1 MDKYQT
7 YLLSIDEQI
16 QELSS
21 QGIEYANINIAKDIL
36 LTIGSYNINVYTFSY
51 DKSKHKEFKYFGDKV
66 DIIDIYRLY
75 NFDSELRNIVID
87 IATNIEM
94 KFKVYIGNY
103 IGSTYGAN
111 GHRIEENFYNTS
123 TFNNFVN
130 NIVDRKNKEP
140 TIYYCS
146 SSDKEFYSNTH
157 NFPVWLVCQ
166 QLTLG
171 ELSKM
176 YGNLQDKI
184 KESIIKENYNN
195 KDVTKNWKSVKGW
208 LKGVTDMR
216 NICAHNNKL
225 FDWKSTF
232 KNPFAL
238 PETKVY
244 APFKINR
251 DSLFIALIISKL
263 LMNDKYDIKN
273 DDWSIF
279 VDRLK
284 KCIDNYSSD
293 NSDFDPLIYMGFP
306 TNWKDILS

>member
-1 MDKYQT
+1 MDKYQI
-7 YLLSIDEQI
+7 YLLSVDEQI

-21 QGIEYANINIAKDIL
+21 QGIEYTDINIIKNIL

-51 DKSKHKEFKYFGDKV
+51 KSKDKELKYFGDKF

-75 NFDSELRNIVID
+75 NFDCELRNIVID

-94 KFKVYIGNY
+94 RFKVYIGNY
-103 IGSTYGAN
+103 IGRTYGGN
-111 GHRIEENFYNTS
+111 GHRIEENFNDTY
-123 TFNNFVN
+123 TFNRFKSL
-130 NIVDRKNKEP
+130 INKMDKKFNKKDHNP
-140 TIYYCS
+140 TEYYW
-146 SSDKEFYSNTH
+146 N
-157 NFPVWLVCQ
+157 Q

-251 DSLFIALIISKL
+251 DSLFVALVISKL

-273 DDWSIF
+273 YDWSIF
-279 VDRLK
+279 VNRLED
-284 KCIDNYSSD
+284 CIDRYSFD
-293 NSDFDPLIYMGFP
+293 NSDFDPLVYMGFP
-306 TNWKDILS
+306 TNWKDILL